1 MLRSSSGDP
10 RCGGK
15 RMDSRT
21 VLDINGQNL
30 ELDLIWGNEGVG
42 RVRLA
47 SRPMSKPVF
56 MTLPNPIT

>member
-1 MLRSSSGDP
+1 
-10 RCGGK
+10 
-15 RMDSRT
+15 MDSRT

-30 ELDLIWGNEGVG
+30 EMDLIWGNEGVG

-47 SRPMSKPVF
+47 FRSMSKPVF